1 MKEVKNKTKVE
12 KRREQKKKMKN
23 KKILILSII
32 INLVFLLII
41 CIFISGYKN
50 IIREK
55 KVIKEMTTSTLEEN
69 LNAQITQLNKSHT
82 DYANSIEESKKKIAS
97 AITEKGV
104 DTSSDVTLDTMAD
117 NIRNI
122 STIDDASFV
131 PLLINGNW
139 VNNANLISLTG
150 KGYGGGASSINS
162 LGINL
167 KGSSNQTNGE
177 GKVCIQIPTGY
188 SKIYI
193 QYSQSADS
201 GSIIYKNSISINNT
215 QNDFNTNKVYS
226 SSSQMG
232 SGTKIFDL
240 TGNEEYVNICATNT
254 NANNWGVYTTIY
266 NIYLTNE

>member
-12 KRREQKKKMKN
+12 KRKEQKKKMKN

-104 DTSSDVTLDTMAD
+104 KTSSDATLETMSD
-117 NIRNI
+117 NIENI
-122 STIDDASFV
+122 SNDSKPTITTKSQYFNFANPATVNLGTGLVLYETLFPVVVAATGGDQDLVSAS
-131 PLLINGNW
+131 ITYTYN
-139 VNNANLISLTG
+139 SETG
-150 KGYGGGASSINS
+150 DCTVK
-162 LGINL
+162 
-167 KGSSNQTNGE
+167 SSNRYTIAAATINF
-177 GKVCIQIPTGY
+177 
-188 SKIYI
+188 YI
-193 QYSQSADS
+193 LNY
-201 GSIIYKNSISINNT
+201 
-215 QNDFNTNKVYS
+215 
-226 SSSQMG
+226 
-232 SGTKIFDL
+232 
-240 TGNEEYVNICATNT
+240 
-254 NANNWGVYTTIY
+254 
-266 NIYLTNE
+266 